1 MRAVFED
8 GFASGAEVGASVCVT
23 VDGETVVDLW
33 GGFADA
39 DRTRPWQRDTIINVY
54 SVTKTLTALTALLVA
69 DRGEIDVAA
78 PVSRYWPEFAANGKE
93 YDVDKGMW
101 LEQRWTWPGREINCR
116 CVSRSIIPG
125 LSKIFISG
133 FAQKVI
139 VKLLVTSL
147 YNFRRCEVE
156 DFVVRTISLSFSTE
170 CRRVEEVDERNTT
183 NTEPY
188 GSNRTGRRT
197 WLSPIS

>member
-1 MRAVFED
+1 MQGFATDRFAPMRAVFED

-93 YDVDKGMW
+93 RVTVAHV
-101 LEQRWTWPGREINCR
+101 L
-116 CVSRSIIPG
+116 SHSSG
-125 LSKIFISG
+125 LSG
-133 FAQKVI
+133 WAQPVSATDLYDWEKMTA
-139 VKLLVTSL
+139 LLAA
-147 YNFRRCEVE
+147 
-156 DFVVRTISLSFSTE
+156 
-170 CRRVEEVDERNTT
+170 
-183 NTEPY
+183 
-188 GSNRTGRRT
+188 
-197 WLSPIS
+197 